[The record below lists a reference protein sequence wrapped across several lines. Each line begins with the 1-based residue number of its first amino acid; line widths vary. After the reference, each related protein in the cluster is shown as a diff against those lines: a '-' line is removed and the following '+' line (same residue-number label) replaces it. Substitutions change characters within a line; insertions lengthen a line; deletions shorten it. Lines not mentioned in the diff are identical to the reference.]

1 MVLYKDNKKIQD
13 IAEYGIYYGNMPIK
27 EVYKGSQLVYEYN
40 SYIPNTIIIDTVQ
53 AASKMSFTHTLPKGV
68 YKISMI
74 GTAGYTHSH
83 FYVAWTYYHGSTG
96 GIVEV
101 EYYSD
106 GITPITFTIDPNATT
121 SASGH
126 TTLSVNENVIV
137 QASGGADAR
146 GANGNSNT
154 DIANIISEDS
164 NILNVITNK
173 VGLRGSTNTEKA
185 SEWEY
190 NFADGYSGAG
200 ASRTNNPN
208 SYVSGAY
215 RIQYLRAS
223 K

>member
-1 MVLYKDNKKIQD
+1 MVLYKDNKQIRD
-13 IAEYGIYYGNMPIK
+13 SSEYGVYYGFTPIQ
-27 EVYKGSQLVYEYN
+27 EIYKGSQLIYQYEPYE
-40 SYIPNTIIIDTVQ
+40 PKTVIIDTVQ
-53 AASKMSFTHTLPKGV
+53 ADSIMSFTHTLPKGV

-83 FYVAWTYYHGSTG
+83 YYVGWTYYHGSTG

-106 GITPITFTIDPNATT
+106 GVTPITFTIDPNATT

-126 TTLSVNENVIV
+126 TTLSVNENVII
-137 QASGGADAR
+137 QASGGADSR

-154 DIANIISEDS
+154 DIPNIIVEDS

-173 VGLRGSTNTEKA
+173 VGIRGSTNTEKA

-190 NFADGYSGAG
+190 NFADGYLGAG
-200 ASRTNNPN
+200 ASRTDNPN

-215 RIQYLRAS
+215 RIQYLRTS